1 MKSENIEKI
10 FEILTQTITNPETEL
25 EYNNSF
31 QLLVAVVLSAQA
43 TDKSVNIATKELFE
57 ICTTP
62 QDFIN
67 LGEEK
72 LKDYIKTI
80 GLFNNKA
87 KFIIETSKILVNKFN
102 SKIPDNFE
110 DLTSLPGVGRKSAN
124 VLLNVVFDKETI
136 GVDTHIFRV
145 SNRIGLVSAQTV
157 EKTEEELLKVIPK
170 DYLKNAHHLIVL
182 HGRYVCKAKKPACN
196 TCEIEKYCEYE
207 NKNLTKENKDI
218 KD

>member
-1 MKSENIEKI
+1 MKSENIKKI
-10 FEILTQTITNPETEL
+10 FEILTETITNPVTEL
-25 EYNNSF
+25 DYENSF

-43 TDKSVNIATKELFE
+43 TDKSVNIATKELFKL
-57 ICTTP
+57 CKTP
-62 QDFIN
+62 QDFID
-67 LGEEK
+67 LGEDK
-72 LKDYIKTI
+72 LKEYIKTI

-102 SKIPDNFE
+102 SKIPDNFD

-145 SNRIGLVSAQTV
+145 SNRIGMVSAQTV
-157 EKTEEELLKVIPK
+157 EKTEEDLLEVIPK

-182 HGRYVCKAKKPACN
+182 HGRYVCKAKKPACK
-196 TCEIEKYCEYE
+196 TCVIEKYCEYE
-207 NKNLTKENKDI
+207 KKNLPKEKS
-218 KD
+218 